1 MPCPCQHA
9 RCINCYDCDPDK
21 ERIQHYNKDLYP
33 RLDLYKYHEA
43 HGLNAES
50 KTKFGASPKVATQ
63 MAEKGFPYGYGA
75 LGSNT
80 AATIELDPAITAIAM
95 TEPDKSCPVSLY
107 ANPLD

>member
-1 MPCPCQHA
+1 
-9 RCINCYDCDPDK
+9 
-21 ERIQHYNKDLYP
+21 
-33 RLDLYKYHEA
+33 
-43 HGLNAES
+43 
-50 KTKFGASPKVATQ
+50 